1 MVTKKRKRKYKTLTV
16 TEWAYNAIRSWAET
30 NDRSMPKEVDVLIKE
45 SNRTLPI
52 KLL

>member
-1 MVTKKRKRKYKTLTV
+1 MARPRKRKYKTLTV
-16 TEWAYNAIRSWAET
+16 SEWAYNAIQNWAQAA
-30 NDRSMPKEVDVLIKE
+30 DRSMPKEVDVLIKE